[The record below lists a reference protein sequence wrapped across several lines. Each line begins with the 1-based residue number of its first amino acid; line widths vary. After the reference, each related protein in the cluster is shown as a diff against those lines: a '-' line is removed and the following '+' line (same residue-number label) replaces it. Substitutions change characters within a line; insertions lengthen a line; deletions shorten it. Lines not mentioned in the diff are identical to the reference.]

1 MLDDVLLAEI
11 RRAYPTA
18 GEVDAVRAEIFAAWK
33 NRLDKVTIIIGKGN
47 ESSSA
52 SGQVVVNAS
61 DYRDWL
67 EALQAWAAELAATE
81 DGTGALHPGTEHVNF
96 GARYI
101 RT

>member
-18 GEVDAVRAEIFAAWK
+18 AAVDTVRSEIFAAWK
-33 NRLDKVTIIIGKGN
+33 NRLDKVTIIVGKGN

-52 SGQVVVNAS
+52 SGQVVISAA

-67 EALQAWAAELAATE
+67 EALQAWAAELAATAA
-81 DGTGALHPGTEHVNF
+81 GTGNALGGTEHVSFAN
-96 GARYI
+96 RYI

>member
-11 RRAYPTA
+11 RRAYPFKE
-18 GEVDAVRAEIFAAWK
+18 EVDSVRSAIFQAWK
-33 NRLDKVTIIIGKGN
+33 NRLDKVTIIVGKGN

-52 SGQVVVNAS
+52 SGQVVVAAS

-67 EALQAWAAELAATE
+67 EALQAWSAELEAPAA
-81 DGTGALHPGTEHVNF
+81 GTGNALSHTEHVSFAN
-96 GARYI
+96 RYI